1 MKRICVN
8 AKSYRWQRNENKP
21 KRISI
26 NLNDGMDAA
35 NKHTSY
41 EHI

>member
-1 MKRICVN
+1 MSKHITVKEVKKIVN
-8 AKSYRWQRNENKP
+8 SLAN
-21 KRISI
+21 
-26 NLNDGMDAA
+26 GMDAA